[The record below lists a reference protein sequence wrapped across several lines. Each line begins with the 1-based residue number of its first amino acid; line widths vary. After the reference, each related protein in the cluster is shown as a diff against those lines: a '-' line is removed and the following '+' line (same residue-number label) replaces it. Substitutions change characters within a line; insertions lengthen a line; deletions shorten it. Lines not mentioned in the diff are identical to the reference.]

1 MRTAE
6 DAVYDVLSRAL
17 LAGTLAPGAP
27 LRETA
32 LAEVFG
38 ISRERVR
45 KILQRL
51 GTNRLIEMI
60 PNRGAFVAAPSLEQA
75 RSIYDARRILEG
87 GIVTHLAQN
96 AGPAALQRLAQH
108 MEEEQQALAQG
119 DRATSVQ
126 LSADFHMI
134 LAEATGNPFILQ
146 QMQELVSRTS
156 MLVAMYEAPHSSQCA
171 CEEHGEIYGF
181 LRAGDGACAARAMR
195 AHLSL
200 VETRLRPGAAMP
212 SQDVVGV
219 LEQMWK
225 IGKSRAK
232 AASRT

>member
-1 MRTAE
+1 MKERE
-6 DAVYDVLSRAL
+6 DAVYDTLSRAL
-17 LAGTLAPGAP
+17 LAGALAPGAP

-38 ISRERVR
+38 VSRERIR
-45 KILQRL
+45 KILLRL

-87 GIVTHLAQN
+87 GIVAHLAQN
-96 AGPAALQRLAQH
+96 AGAEALRRLDEHMEREQAALA
-108 MEEEQQALAQG
+108 EG
-119 DRATSVQ
+119 DRATSVR

-134 LAEATGNPFILQ
+134 LAEATGNTFILQ

-156 MLVAMYEAPHSSQCA
+156 MLVAMYEAPHSAQCA
-171 CEEHGEIYGF
+171 CDEHRDIF
-181 LRAGDGACAARAMR
+181 TSLLKGDGGGAARAMR
-195 AHLSL
+195 SHLSL
-200 VETRLRPGAAMP
+200 VETRLRPGAAAP

-219 LEQMWK
+219 LLRMWA
-225 IGKSRAK
+225 GQRA
-232 AASRT
+232 AQSTDEGR